1 MCGINGIYNHKSLK
15 DVENKVKLMN
25 SLTKHRGPDYSNIYL
40 DSSVCI
46 GHNRLSIIDLD
57 SKSNQP
63 FISEDEN
70 LVLSYNGEIYNFLEL
85 KEKLSKSY
93 DFKTKSYT
101 EVIIAA
107 YSLWGI
113 EMVYKFNGMFS
124 FALWDKSKEELFL
137 CRDRFGIKPL
147 YYIEVN
153 QSIIFSSSIKALKS
167 FSHEELKIKEDD
179 LLDFLQY
186 GTVHQPNTILDKVKS
201 VPRGS
206 FLMAGNQETKIF
218 EYWNFFESNNSN
230 KIISEPLK
238 TVNKLLL
245 ESVEKRLISDVPYGI
260 FLSGGIDS
268 SILVAAASK
277 VSTQKVNTFSIVFKE
292 KGFDERKFSRQIA
305 SKYKTNH
312 LELELNPEEILQQIE
327 EPFKFMDHPSVDGIN
342 TFFISKQVHNQGF
355 KMALSGAGSDELF
368 AGYPVFKEVFELE
381 NKKWLYSFPP
391 QLRNIFG
398 KLLQLRNKSL
408 KSHKI
413 AEILNKLMTKN
424 LEYKNYMA
432 QGGDWGATIAN
443 WIGYDH
449 SKSCKAI
456 HINCLTMRHA
466 DGPQS
471 KQEEEWQK
479 RFDKDQIMQDGY
491 RTQQATKPQT
501 LSYGMMDS
509 PVGIAAWIIE
519 KMYSW
524 SDLKDGDIE
533 SAYSKDTLLANIMVY
548 IVTKTF
554 NTASWIYYGRREEGG
569 RFFPKEFKKIE
580 IPTAAAIFPAEM
592 SEWPPRSYVD
602 RMFNIT
608 QWTEMPRGG
617 HFAALEEPELL
628 VNDLVKFSRSV
639 R

>member
-63 FISEDEN
+63 FISADEN

-85 KEKLSKSY
+85 KEELSKSY
-93 DFKTKSYT
+93 DFKTKSDT

-107 YSLWGI
+107 YSIWGI

-218 EYWNFFESNNSN
+218 EYWNLFESNNSN

-413 AEILNKLMTKN
+413 AEILNLKLLELPYFYPIFRKIFANNTIYKLCDIKNISTENYPFNWAFNNLDTNNIGANYSLISKISALEIETYLQNVLLRDADQMGMANSLEIRVPFLDHNLVEYVLSLPNELKYPIYPKKLLIDSTKGWIPDEIIHRKKMGFVLPWEKWMKNELSSFCEESLLN
-424 LEYKNYMA
+424 LEDYTIFNMSQVNLLWKDFVKGNPYINWLQIWSLVVLGKWTAINLSSKN
-432 QGGDWGATIAN
+432 N
-443 WIGYDH
+443 
-449 SKSCKAI
+449 
-456 HINCLTMRHA
+456 
-466 DGPQS
+466 
-471 KQEEEWQK
+471 
-479 RFDKDQIMQDGY
+479 
-491 RTQQATKPQT
+491 
-501 LSYGMMDS
+501 
-509 PVGIAAWIIE
+509 
-519 KMYSW
+519 
-524 SDLKDGDIE
+524 
-533 SAYSKDTLLANIMVY
+533 
-548 IVTKTF
+548 
-554 NTASWIYYGRREEGG
+554 
-569 RFFPKEFKKIE
+569 
-580 IPTAAAIFPAEM
+580 
-592 SEWPPRSYVD
+592 
-602 RMFNIT
+602 
-608 QWTEMPRGG
+608 
-617 HFAALEEPELL
+617 
-628 VNDLVKFSRSV
+628 
-639 R
+639 

>member
-85 KEKLSKSY
+85 KEELSKSY
-93 DFKTKSYT
+93 DFKTKSDT

-218 EYWNFFESNNSN
+218 EYWNLFESNNSN
-230 KIISEPLK
+230 KITSEPLK

-413 AEILNKLMTKN
+413 AEILNLKLLELPYFYPIFRKIFANNTIYKLCDIKNISTENYPFNWAFNNLDTNNIGANYSLISKISALEIETYLQNVLLRDADQMGMANSLEIRVPFLDHNLVEYVLSLPNELKYPIYPKKLLIDSTKGWIPDEIIHRKKMGFVLPWEKWMKNELSSFCEESLLN
-424 LEYKNYMA
+424 LEDFSIFNMSQVNLLWKDFVKGNPYINWLQIWSLVVLGKWTAINLSSKN
-432 QGGDWGATIAN
+432 N
-443 WIGYDH
+443 
-449 SKSCKAI
+449 
-456 HINCLTMRHA
+456 
-466 DGPQS
+466 
-471 KQEEEWQK
+471 
-479 RFDKDQIMQDGY
+479 
-491 RTQQATKPQT
+491 
-501 LSYGMMDS
+501 
-509 PVGIAAWIIE
+509 
-519 KMYSW
+519 
-524 SDLKDGDIE
+524 
-533 SAYSKDTLLANIMVY
+533 
-548 IVTKTF
+548 
-554 NTASWIYYGRREEGG
+554 
-569 RFFPKEFKKIE
+569 
-580 IPTAAAIFPAEM
+580 
-592 SEWPPRSYVD
+592 
-602 RMFNIT
+602 
-608 QWTEMPRGG
+608 
-617 HFAALEEPELL
+617 
-628 VNDLVKFSRSV
+628 
-639 R
+639 

>member
-63 FISEDEN
+63 FISADEN

-85 KEKLSKSY
+85 KKELSKSY
-93 DFKTKSYT
+93 DFKTKSDT

-147 YYIEVN
+147 YYMEVN

-167 FSHEELKIKEDD
+167 FSHEELNIKEDD

-218 EYWNFFESNNSN
+218 EYWNLFESNNSN
-230 KIISEPLK
+230 KITSEPLK

-413 AEILNKLMTKN
+413 AEILNLKLLELPYFYPIFRKIFANNTIYKLCDIKNISTENYPFNWAFNNLDTNNIGANYSLISKISALEIETYLQNVLLRDADQMGMANSLEIRVPFLDHNLVEYVLSLPNELKYPIYPKKLLIDSTKGWIPDEIIHRKKMGFVLPWEKWMKNELSSFCEESLLN
-424 LEYKNYMA
+424 LEDFSIFNMSQVNLLWKDFVKGNPYINWLQIWSLVVLGKWTAINLSSKN
-432 QGGDWGATIAN
+432 N
-443 WIGYDH
+443 
-449 SKSCKAI
+449 
-456 HINCLTMRHA
+456 
-466 DGPQS
+466 
-471 KQEEEWQK
+471 
-479 RFDKDQIMQDGY
+479 
-491 RTQQATKPQT
+491 
-501 LSYGMMDS
+501 
-509 PVGIAAWIIE
+509 
-519 KMYSW
+519 
-524 SDLKDGDIE
+524 
-533 SAYSKDTLLANIMVY
+533 
-548 IVTKTF
+548 
-554 NTASWIYYGRREEGG
+554 
-569 RFFPKEFKKIE
+569 
-580 IPTAAAIFPAEM
+580 
-592 SEWPPRSYVD
+592 
-602 RMFNIT
+602 
-608 QWTEMPRGG
+608 
-617 HFAALEEPELL
+617 
-628 VNDLVKFSRSV
+628 
-639 R
+639 

>member
-63 FISEDEN
+63 FISADEN
-70 LVLSYNGEIYNFLEL
+70 LVLSYNGEIYNFLDL
-85 KEKLSKSY
+85 KKELSKSY
-93 DFKTKSYT
+93 DFKTKSDT

-218 EYWNFFESNNSN
+218 EYWNLFESNNSN
-230 KIISEPLK
+230 KITSEPLK

-398 KLLQLRNKSL
+398 KLLQLRNQSL

-413 AEILNKLMTKN
+413 AEILNLKLLELPYFYPIFRKIFANNTIYKLCDIKNISTENYPFNWAFNNLDTNNIGANYSLISKISALEIETYLQNVLLRDADQMGMANSLEIRVPFLDHNLVEYVLSLPNELKYPIYPKKLLIDSTKGWIPDEIIHRKKMGFVLPWEKWMRNELSSFCEESLLN
-424 LEYKNYMA
+424 LEDFSIFNMSQVNLLWKDFVKGNPYINWLQIWSLVVLGKWTAINLSSKN
-432 QGGDWGATIAN
+432 N
-443 WIGYDH
+443 
-449 SKSCKAI
+449 
-456 HINCLTMRHA
+456 
-466 DGPQS
+466 
-471 KQEEEWQK
+471 
-479 RFDKDQIMQDGY
+479 
-491 RTQQATKPQT
+491 
-501 LSYGMMDS
+501 
-509 PVGIAAWIIE
+509 
-519 KMYSW
+519 
-524 SDLKDGDIE
+524 
-533 SAYSKDTLLANIMVY
+533 
-548 IVTKTF
+548 
-554 NTASWIYYGRREEGG
+554 
-569 RFFPKEFKKIE
+569 
-580 IPTAAAIFPAEM
+580 
-592 SEWPPRSYVD
+592 
-602 RMFNIT
+602 
-608 QWTEMPRGG
+608 
-617 HFAALEEPELL
+617 
-628 VNDLVKFSRSV
+628 
-639 R
+639 

>member
-63 FISEDEN
+63 FISADEN

-85 KEKLSKSY
+85 KKELSKSY
-93 DFKTKSYT
+93 DFKTKSDT

-147 YYIEVN
+147 YYMEVN

-218 EYWNFFESNNSN
+218 EYWNLFESNNSN
-230 KIISEPLK
+230 KITSEPLK

-413 AEILNKLMTKN
+413 AEILNLKLLELPYFYPIFRKIFANNTIYKLCDIKNISTENYPFNWAFNNLDTNNIGANYSLISKISALEIETYLQNVLLRDADQMGMANSLEIRVPFLDHNLVEYVLSLPNELKYPIYPKKLLIDSTKGWIPDEIIHRKKMGFVLPWEKWMRNELSSFCEESLLN
-424 LEYKNYMA
+424 LEDFSIFNMSQVNLLWKDFVKGNPYINWLQIWSLVVLGKWTAINLSSKN
-432 QGGDWGATIAN
+432 N
-443 WIGYDH
+443 
-449 SKSCKAI
+449 
-456 HINCLTMRHA
+456 
-466 DGPQS
+466 
-471 KQEEEWQK
+471 
-479 RFDKDQIMQDGY
+479 
-491 RTQQATKPQT
+491 
-501 LSYGMMDS
+501 
-509 PVGIAAWIIE
+509 
-519 KMYSW
+519 
-524 SDLKDGDIE
+524 
-533 SAYSKDTLLANIMVY
+533 
-548 IVTKTF
+548 
-554 NTASWIYYGRREEGG
+554 
-569 RFFPKEFKKIE
+569 
-580 IPTAAAIFPAEM
+580 
-592 SEWPPRSYVD
+592 
-602 RMFNIT
+602 
-608 QWTEMPRGG
+608 
-617 HFAALEEPELL
+617 
-628 VNDLVKFSRSV
+628 
-639 R
+639 

>member
-85 KEKLSKSY
+85 KEELSKSY
-93 DFKTKSYT
+93 DFKTKSDT

-147 YYIEVN
+147 YYMEVN

-167 FSHEELKIKEDD
+167 FSHEELNIKEDD

-218 EYWNFFESNNSN
+218 EYWNLFESNNSN
-230 KIISEPLK
+230 KITSEPLK

-413 AEILNKLMTKN
+413 AEILNLKLLELPYFYPIFRKIFANNTIYKLCDIKNISTENYPFNWAFNNLDTNNIGANYSLISKISALEIETYLQNVLLRDADQMGMANSLEIRVPFLDHNLVEYVLSLPNELKYPIYPKKLLIDSTKGWIPDEIIHRKKMGFVLPWEKWMKNELSSFCEESLLN
-424 LEYKNYMA
+424 LEDFSIFNMSQVNLLWKDFVKGNPYINWLQIWSLVVLGKWTAINLSSKN
-432 QGGDWGATIAN
+432 N
-443 WIGYDH
+443 
-449 SKSCKAI
+449 
-456 HINCLTMRHA
+456 
-466 DGPQS
+466 
-471 KQEEEWQK
+471 
-479 RFDKDQIMQDGY
+479 
-491 RTQQATKPQT
+491 
-501 LSYGMMDS
+501 
-509 PVGIAAWIIE
+509 
-519 KMYSW
+519 
-524 SDLKDGDIE
+524 
-533 SAYSKDTLLANIMVY
+533 
-548 IVTKTF
+548 
-554 NTASWIYYGRREEGG
+554 
-569 RFFPKEFKKIE
+569 
-580 IPTAAAIFPAEM
+580 
-592 SEWPPRSYVD
+592 
-602 RMFNIT
+602 
-608 QWTEMPRGG
+608 
-617 HFAALEEPELL
+617 
-628 VNDLVKFSRSV
+628 
-639 R
+639 

>member
-85 KEKLSKSY
+85 KKELSKSY
-93 DFKTKSYT
+93 DFKTKSDT

-218 EYWNFFESNNSN
+218 EYWNLFESNNSN
-230 KIISEPLK
+230 KITSEPLK

-413 AEILNKLMTKN
+413 AEILNLKLLELPYFYPIFRKIFANNTIYKLCDIKNISTENYPFNWAFNNLDTNNIGANYSLISKISALEIETYLQNVLLRDADQMGMANSLEIRVPFLDHNLVEYVLSLPNELKYPIYPKKLLIDSTKGWIPDEIIHRKKMGFVLPWEKWMRNELSSFCEESLLN
-424 LEYKNYMA
+424 LEDFSIFNMSQVNLLWKDFVKGNPYINWLQIWSLVVLGKWTAINLSSKN
-432 QGGDWGATIAN
+432 N
-443 WIGYDH
+443 
-449 SKSCKAI
+449 
-456 HINCLTMRHA
+456 
-466 DGPQS
+466 
-471 KQEEEWQK
+471 
-479 RFDKDQIMQDGY
+479 
-491 RTQQATKPQT
+491 
-501 LSYGMMDS
+501 
-509 PVGIAAWIIE
+509 
-519 KMYSW
+519 
-524 SDLKDGDIE
+524 
-533 SAYSKDTLLANIMVY
+533 
-548 IVTKTF
+548 
-554 NTASWIYYGRREEGG
+554 
-569 RFFPKEFKKIE
+569 
-580 IPTAAAIFPAEM
+580 
-592 SEWPPRSYVD
+592 
-602 RMFNIT
+602 
-608 QWTEMPRGG
+608 
-617 HFAALEEPELL
+617 
-628 VNDLVKFSRSV
+628 
-639 R
+639 

>member
-63 FISEDEN
+63 FISADEN
-70 LVLSYNGEIYNFLEL
+70 LVLSYNGEIYNFLDL
-85 KEKLSKSY
+85 KKELSKSY
-93 DFKTKSYT
+93 DFKTKSDT

-153 QSIIFSSSIKALKS
+153 QSIIFSSSIKAVKS

-218 EYWNFFESNNSN
+218 EYWNLFESNNLN
-230 KIISEPLK
+230 KITSEPLK

-413 AEILNKLMTKN
+413 AEILNLKLLELPYFYPIFRKIFANNTIYKLCDIKNISTENYPFNWAFNNLDTNNIGANYSLISKISALEIETYLQNVLLRDADQMGMANSLEIRVPFLDHNLVEYVLSLPNELKYPIYPKKLLIDSTKGWIPDEIIHRKKMGFVLPWEKWMKNELSSFCEESLLN
-424 LEYKNYMA
+424 LEDFSIFNMSQVNLLWKDFVKGNPYINWLQIWSLVVLGKWTAINLSSKN
-432 QGGDWGATIAN
+432 N
-443 WIGYDH
+443 
-449 SKSCKAI
+449 
-456 HINCLTMRHA
+456 
-466 DGPQS
+466 
-471 KQEEEWQK
+471 
-479 RFDKDQIMQDGY
+479 
-491 RTQQATKPQT
+491 
-501 LSYGMMDS
+501 
-509 PVGIAAWIIE
+509 
-519 KMYSW
+519 
-524 SDLKDGDIE
+524 
-533 SAYSKDTLLANIMVY
+533 
-548 IVTKTF
+548 
-554 NTASWIYYGRREEGG
+554 
-569 RFFPKEFKKIE
+569 
-580 IPTAAAIFPAEM
+580 
-592 SEWPPRSYVD
+592 
-602 RMFNIT
+602 
-608 QWTEMPRGG
+608 
-617 HFAALEEPELL
+617 
-628 VNDLVKFSRSV
+628 
-639 R
+639 